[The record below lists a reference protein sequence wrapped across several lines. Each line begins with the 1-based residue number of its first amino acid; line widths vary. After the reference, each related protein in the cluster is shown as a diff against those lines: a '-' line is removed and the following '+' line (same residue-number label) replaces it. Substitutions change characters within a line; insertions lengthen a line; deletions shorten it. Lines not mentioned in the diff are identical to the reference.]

1 MAGSRPRV
9 AALRAALPPALAETV
24 DAFEAYLEHERSHPP
39 TTLRAYVA
47 DAVLLLDHLTRSG
60 QDRLDALD
68 LSLLRSWLAR
78 QRSTGAAPRT
88 LARRAAAARAL
99 TAWAQ
104 RTGRRADDPGRDLAS
119 PKLPAHLPR
128 VLDVTQ
134 ATALLDTART
144 NRPSPSKAAPA
155 GAAPP
160 RATAP
165 GETAAPPA
173 TPDGA
178 SPSAAN
184 SDATMSGTTP
194 PGGTSGNAPAGIGP
208 SGVGPSGSAP
218 SGSAPGGSAP
228 GGSAPGGAVSGGAVA
243 GGAASAGAGAE
254 GSVGESDPRAEAA
267 LLRDVAVLEL
277 LYATGVRVSELCGLD
292 VDDVDRERRLLRV
305 VGKGNRERSVPYG
318 VPAERAI
325 TMWLERGRPTLATPR
340 SGPALLLGVRGG
352 RLDPRTAR
360 QIVHDRLRDVP
371 GAPDLGPHGLRHTA
385 ATHLLAGGAD
395 LRTVQE
401 LLGHATLATTQIY
414 THVTVDRLR
423 TAYRQAHPRA

>member
-1 MAGSRPRV
+1 MAD
-9 AALRAALPPALAETV
+9 LRAALPPALAETV

-47 DAVLLLDHLTRSG
+47 DAVLLLDHLSRTG
-60 QDRLDALD
+60 ADQLEALD
-68 LSLLRSWLAR
+68 LALLRSWLAR

-104 RTGRRADDPGRDLAS
+104 RTGRRTDDPGRNLAS

-128 VLDVTQ
+128 VLDEAQ
-134 ATALLDTART
+134 AAAVLDGPRPTRRLPRGDTA
-144 NRPSPSKAAPA
+144 P
-155 GAAPP
+155 
-160 RATAP
+160 P
-165 GETAAPPA
+165 GETDPRGE
-173 TPDGA
+173 GA
-178 SPSAAN
+178 SGRTGQRDKGAQRGEGGQSA
-184 SDATMSGTTP
+184 DRGQR
-194 PGGTSGNAPAGIGP
+194 GP
-208 SGVGPSGSAP
+208 TN
-218 SGSAPGGSAP
+218 
-228 GGSAPGGAVSGGAVA
+228 
-243 GGAASAGAGAE
+243 
-254 GSVGESDPRAEAA
+254 PRAETGASAEDDPHAEAA
-267 LLRDVAVLEL
+267 SLRNSLVLEL

-292 VDDVDRERRLLRV
+292 IDDVDRERRLLRV
-305 VGKGNRERSVPYG
+305 LGKGARERSVPYG
-318 VPAERAI
+318 VPAERVLAA
-325 TMWLERGRPTLATPR
+325 WLDRGRPLLATPR

-360 QIVHDRLRDVP
+360 QIVHDRLREVP

-423 TAYRQAHPRA
+423 QAYRQAHPRA

>member
-1 MAGSRPRV
+1 MARHRPRV
-9 AALRAALPPALAETV
+9 ADLRAALPPALAETV

-47 DAVLLLDHLTRSG
+47 DAVLLLDHLSRTG
-60 QDRLDALD
+60 ADQLEALD
-68 LSLLRSWLAR
+68 LALLRSWLAR

-104 RTGRRADDPGRDLAS
+104 RTGRRTDDPGRNLAS

-128 VLDVTQ
+128 VLDEAQ
-134 ATALLDTART
+134 AAAVLDGPRPTRRLPRGDTA
-144 NRPSPSKAAPA
+144 P
-155 GAAPP
+155 
-160 RATAP
+160 P
-165 GETAAPPA
+165 GETDPRGE
-173 TPDGA
+173 GA
-178 SPSAAN
+178 SGRTGQRDKGAQRGEGGQSA
-184 SDATMSGTTP
+184 DRGQR
-194 PGGTSGNAPAGIGP
+194 GP
-208 SGVGPSGSAP
+208 TN
-218 SGSAPGGSAP
+218 
-228 GGSAPGGAVSGGAVA
+228 
-243 GGAASAGAGAE
+243 
-254 GSVGESDPRAEAA
+254 PRAETGASAEDDPHAEAA
-267 LLRDVAVLEL
+267 SLRNSLVLEL

-292 VDDVDRERRLLRV
+292 IDDVDRERRLLRV
-305 VGKGNRERSVPYG
+305 LGKGARERSVPYG
-318 VPAERAI
+318 VPAERVLAA
-325 TMWLERGRPTLATPR
+325 WLDRGRPLLATPR

-360 QIVHDRLRDVP
+360 QIVHDRLREVP

-423 TAYRQAHPRA
+423 QAYRQAHPRA

>member
-1 MAGSRPRV
+1 MDAAGRLARGRRTVHGRGVAGSRPRV

-47 DAVLLLDHLTRSG
+47 DAVLLLDHLTRVG
-60 QDRLDALD
+60 ADRFEALD

-78 QRSTGAAPRT
+78 QRSMGAAPRT

-104 RTGRRADDPGRDLAS
+104 RTGRRTDDPGRDLAS

-128 VLDVTQ
+128 VLDVNQ
-134 ATALLDTART
+134 AAALLDGARAAS
-144 NRPSPSKAAPA
+144 RPASAPA
-155 GAAPP
+155 GSAASAASAGSAGSAASASSAASAAITTSTGRSAPA
-160 RATAP
+160 ATAP
-165 GETAAPPA
+165 ANGAEAPA
-173 TPDGA
+173 TPD
-178 SPSAAN
+178 AA
-184 SDATMSGTTP
+184 T
-194 PGGTSGNAPAGIGP
+194 
-208 SGVGPSGSAP
+208 
-218 SGSAPGGSAP
+218 
-228 GGSAPGGAVSGGAVA
+228 
-243 GGAASAGAGAE
+243 
-254 GSVGESDPRAEAA
+254 DPRAEAV
-267 LLRDVAVLEL
+267 LLRDIAVLEV

-305 VGKGNRERSVPYG
+305 VGKGDRERSVPYG
-318 VPAERAI
+318 VPAERAVVA
-325 TMWLERGRPTLATPR
+325 WLAHGRPVLATAR
-340 SGPALLLGVRGG
+340 SGAALLLGARGG

-360 QIVHDRLRDVP
+360 QVVHDRLRDVP

-423 TAYRQAHPRA
+423 SAYRQAHPRA

>member
-1 MAGSRPRV
+1 MARSRPRV
-9 AALRAALPPALAETV
+9 AELRAALPPALGEVV

-47 DAVLLLDHLTRSG
+47 DVVLLLDHLRRTGR
-60 QDRLDALD
+60 DTLDALD

-128 VLDVTQ
+128 VLDVRQ
-134 ATALLDTART
+134 AAALLDGPRAVADATGRPAADDTA
-144 NRPSPSKAAPA
+144 SPAARSGTGNSGTRSPAARLGAGSSGRGSSGRGSPAALPGARSPAATPGAGSPA
-155 GAAPP
+155 G
-160 RATAP
+160 
-165 GETAAPPA
+165 
-173 TPDGA
+173 
-178 SPSAAN
+178 
-184 SDATMSGTTP
+184 
-194 PGGTSGNAPAGIGP
+194 
-208 SGVGPSGSAP
+208 
-218 SGSAPGGSAP
+218 
-228 GGSAPGGAVSGGAVA
+228 VSGAADAVA
-243 GGAASAGAGAE
+243 GGVAGSRTA
-254 GSVGESDPRAEAA
+254 AEAA
-267 LLRDVAVLEL
+267 AGVGAEAVGASGGDLRDEAAVLRDAVVLEL
-277 LYATGVRVSELCGLD
+277 LYATGVRVGELCGLD

-305 VGKGNRERSVPYG
+305 LGKGNRERTVPYG
-318 VPAERAI
+318 VPAERAV
-325 TMWLERGRPTLATPR
+325 TAWLERGRPLLATAR

-360 QIVHDRLRDVP
+360 QIVHDRLAEVP

-423 TAYRQAHPRA
+423 SAYRQAHPRA